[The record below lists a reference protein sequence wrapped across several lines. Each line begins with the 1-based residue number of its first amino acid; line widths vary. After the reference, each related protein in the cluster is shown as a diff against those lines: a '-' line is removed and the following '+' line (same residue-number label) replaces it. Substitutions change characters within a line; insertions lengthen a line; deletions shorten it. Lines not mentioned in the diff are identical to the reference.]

1 MKSQKKHA
9 AGPIFVLPSFTA
21 LPVPTQKGSLSR
33 AFLPSI
39 LHTILLSCLRF
50 FLEAFDAAA
59 DGTQAVEHFGSF
71 AFLIRLSCGDRSL
84 HFLAVDAS
92 RKEDCVA
99 LPDRFVICYVK
110 TGTILRF
117 YAKDIPAPSSRRP
130 LKSQSG
136 YGRASVSLMRR
147 LSSMSP
153 ASYSS

>member
-1 MKSQKKHA
+1 M
-9 AGPIFVLPSFTA
+9 
-21 LPVPTQKGSLSR
+21 
-33 AFLPSI
+33 PSI

-59 DGTQAVEHFGSF
+59 DDAQAVEHFGSF

-117 YAKDIPAPSSRRP
+117 YAKDIPAPSFLQTAIEKPERIWPRQRFSDE
-130 LKSQSG
+130 
-136 YGRASVSLMRR
+136 AAEFDA
-147 LSSMSP
+147 P